1 MLEWEL
7 SEAFGRGVGQFNLV
21 ERHPSEQLRRGRFPE
36 QPLRAFRVERGK
48 AADVIGLSD
57 VSLYAVSPAFVA
69 AAEGL
74 TGLAF
79 AELDLADGPTGYA
92 ILGVTGVCGRADYR
106 RAEVV
111 GRLGKNFLRLRGLF
125 VDNPEPGTDFA
136 MPVDRESI
144 LLSSKAAT
152 QLESAHL
159 SNLRLERM
167 AEVRYDI
174 PNDRLSGRTL
184 TQRFS
189 ATLRRLVPSAR
200 PRGPD
205 ASGDIPRR

>member
-7 SEAFGRGVGQFNLV
+7 SEAFARGVGQFNLV
-21 ERHPSEQLRRGRFPE
+21 ERHPSELLRRGRFPE
-36 QPLRAFRVERGK
+36 QRLRAFRVERSRS
-48 AADVIGLSD
+48 ADVMGLSD

-69 AAEGL
+69 ASEGL

-79 AELDLADGPTGYA
+79 AELDLDGGPRSSRQA
-92 ILGVTGVCGRADYR
+92 VRRPQRAR
-106 RAEVV
+106 SPR
-111 GRLGKNFLRLRGLF
+111 RLRGLF
-125 VDNPEPGTDFA
+125 VDNPESGTDFA
-136 MPVDRESI
+136 MPVDRSSI

-167 AEVRYDI
+167 VEVRYDI

-184 TQRFS
+184 GQQFS
-189 ATLRRLVPSAR
+189 ASLGRLVRLAHPHR
-200 PRGPD
+200 PD
-205 ASGDIPRR
+205 ASGDIGRR